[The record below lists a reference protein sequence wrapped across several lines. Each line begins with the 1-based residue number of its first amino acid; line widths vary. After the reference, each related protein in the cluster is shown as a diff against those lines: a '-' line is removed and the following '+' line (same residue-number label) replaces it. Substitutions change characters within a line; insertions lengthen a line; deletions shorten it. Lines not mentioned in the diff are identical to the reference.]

1 MSPVFFAPPGQYHT
15 ARVIQSSALKDCK
28 MNYLE
33 WRNELFGQP
42 PDIDPVTV
50 EHSSEFD
57 SLLPNQ
63 AFEFVDQMLVDR
75 ELHTLFS
82 KEQIG
87 NAINTVY
94 SNCCSDLPFL
104 YITKC
109 DEERRVQGI
118 QNLVNL
124 YRNFFERYCTAQV
137 ASIGNGQEDGQ
148 IGFICYMFW
157 DVFVL
162 HPGNASDLMKSA
174 AIGVMK
180 TALDSR
186 NDNCLAS
193 AIHGLGHWAMDVPEA
208 SIVLNQWLRRPTTKN
223 AQVIQYARA
232 ATSGMI
238 L

>member
-1 MSPVFFAPPGQYHT
+1 
-15 ARVIQSSALKDCK
+15 
-28 MNYLE
+28 MNYVE
-33 WRNELFGQP
+33 WRSELFGQP
-42 PDIDPVTV
+42 PEIDPVKL
-50 EHSSEFD
+50 EHSSEFY
-57 SLLPNQ
+57 SLPPNQ
-63 AFEFVDQMLVDR
+63 AFDFVDQMLVDR

-94 SNCCSDLPFL
+94 SNCCSNLPFL
-104 YITKC
+104 YTTEC
-109 DEERRVQGI
+109 DEERRVKGI
-118 QNLVNL
+118 RNLVNL

-137 ASIGNGQEDGQ
+137 VSIGNDQTDGK

-162 HPGNASDLMKSA
+162 YPGSASPMMKLA
-174 AIGVMK
+174 AVGVMR

-193 AIHGLGHWAMDVPEA
+193 AIHGLGHWATDVPEA
-208 SIVLNQWLRRPTTKN
+208 STILNQWLRRPTTKN
-223 AQVIQYARA
+223 PQVIQYARTA
-232 ATSGMI
+232 ISGMI